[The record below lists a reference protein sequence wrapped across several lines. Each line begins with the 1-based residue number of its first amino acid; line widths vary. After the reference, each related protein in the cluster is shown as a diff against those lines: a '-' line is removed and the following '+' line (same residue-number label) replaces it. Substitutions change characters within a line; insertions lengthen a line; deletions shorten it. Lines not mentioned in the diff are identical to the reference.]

1 METVE
6 SLAIE
11 DGSLEH
17 DRDRM
22 NELAMEYDQ
31 KLSGEEISHEIGD
44 LFRKII
50 GLFTEKEVEE
60 AMD

>member
-11 DGSLEH
+11 DVSVKH

-22 NELAMEYDQ
+22 NELAMQFYH
-31 KLSGEEISHEIGD
+31 KLSGEEISNEEGD
-44 LFRKII
+44 WFRKIT

-60 AMD
+60 AMY

>member
-1 METVE
+1 
-6 SLAIE
+6 
-11 DGSLEH
+11 
-17 DRDRM
+17 M